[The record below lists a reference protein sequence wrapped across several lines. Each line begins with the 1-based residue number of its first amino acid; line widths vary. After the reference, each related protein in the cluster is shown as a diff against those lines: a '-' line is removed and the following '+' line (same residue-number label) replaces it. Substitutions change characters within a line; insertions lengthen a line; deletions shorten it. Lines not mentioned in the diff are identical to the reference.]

1 MRSWSSR
8 ESPPPRAIDRVFL
21 TVDLELKLLS
31 RTGDRFHDSLSG
43 PPNCTYIMHRRH
55 IGRRRVLVFPVLCPA
70 NPKGVGRMGERA
82 ALRHS
87 FSPDRYETALHHSH
101 FVGSLP
107 AASDSTSGRTP
118 LPSGWQFPPIGPA
131 ADFHAQ
137 VNAPMPSVHKKN
149 APREAR
155 RLKVCRQRATLPQGL
170 PCSTIAA
177 GGLNCRVRDGNGW
190 VPSAMATDKS
200 LGSFDT
206 LTTAQDEGDFEV
218 ARRL

>member
-1 MRSWSSR
+1 
-8 ESPPPRAIDRVFL
+8 
-21 TVDLELKLLS
+21 
-31 RTGDRFHDSLSG
+31 
-43 PPNCTYIMHRRH
+43 MHRRH
-55 IGRRRVLVFPVLCPA
+55 IGRRHVLVFPVLCPA
-70 NPKGVGRMGERA
+70 HPEGCWTHWRERA
-82 ALRHS
+82 VLRHS
-87 FSPDRYETALHHSH
+87 FSPDRYETALHHSR
-101 FVGSLP
+101 FVGPVLCLRLP
-107 AASDSTSGRTP
+107 SDSASGRTP